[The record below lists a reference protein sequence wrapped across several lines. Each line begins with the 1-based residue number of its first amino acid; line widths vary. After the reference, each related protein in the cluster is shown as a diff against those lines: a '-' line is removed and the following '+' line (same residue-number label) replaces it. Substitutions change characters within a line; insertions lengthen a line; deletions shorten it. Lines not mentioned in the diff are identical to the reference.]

1 MHAGLNLFNHKTN
14 PYTQC
19 LFKSTTTLCAGCNKL
34 GGKKNGNTKYL
45 QLTIR
50 KSIIM
55 SSIVMRSSWWEVLSG
70 REISEEQPV
79 LLELLPPTVGNKAS
93 RTQ

>member
-1 MHAGLNLFNHKTN
+1 MHAGLNLFNQKTN

-34 GGKKNGNTKYL
+34 GGKTGNTKHL

-50 KSIIM
+50 KSIII
-55 SSIVMRSSWWEVLSG
+55 SSIVMRSSWREVLSG
-70 REISEEQPV
+70 REISEEQPA

-93 RTQ
+93 QTQ